1 MSEEHAAFPGFPSVG
16 KGTVVPNSFFSAVM
30 PRLSSP
36 ADVLA
41 FLWACK
47 AVQEQRTEV
56 RFVTAPDLWD
66 DDGCRAAFIALACD
80 EAGLQRG
87 LAACASMGALL
98 AIELLGPDGV
108 EVAYFVN
115 NPGSRRAVARARAG
129 ELELRPRTTVR
140 AIAVEARPGIFRLY
154 EENIGTITPL
164 VAERLLASAEE
175 YPWEWIEDAFRE
187 AVELN
192 RRSWRYVERIL
203 QRWTEEGRNET
214 VGRDSYDPAPRD
226 GRPAPGYVARRR

>member
-1 MSEEHAAFPGFPSVG
+1 MSDNQSFPGFPSVG
-16 KGTVVPNSFFSAVM
+16 KGTVVPNLFFSVVM
-30 PRLSSP
+30 PRLSSA

-41 FLWACK
+41 FLWASK
-47 AVQEQRTEV
+47 ACQEQRAEV

-66 DDGCRAAFIALACD
+66 DEGCRAAFVAMASGR
-80 EAGLQRG
+80 EEMERG
-87 LAACASMGALL
+87 LAACASAGALL

-108 EVAYFVN
+108 ELAYFVN

-140 AIAVEARPGIFRLY
+140 AIAIEARPGIFRLY

-214 VGRDSYDPAPRD
+214 VGRDSYDPAPRN
-226 GRPAPGYVARRR
+226 GGPAPTYVARRR